1 MHPLQSLQTLPPK
14 PTQKLPTTHP
24 PTWITNKNGN
34 RDVRNPKESILIQ
47 IPPQILIL
55 PPIHLLLIHD
65 PDLDPKKSKKKRK
78 RKHRKRSSSYSSDE
92 SRTKHRKK
100 SRRDRGSRR
109 KRSRSRSYSS
119 RSRSR
124 GRSYSR
130 SASRDKMGGNKPYN
144 PSSRYTENAEYG
156 YNDNNYGD
164 SSYSRYGGGGGSG
177 GFGGGRGGY
186 RGYNGRG
193 GGNNY
198 YGGGGS
204 GGSYGSRGSSRW
216 TREERENPPQ
226 GRVLGCFGLSQ
237 RTAERDLRNVFER
250 YGEVEKVMLI
260 IDRKTQISKG
270 YAFIY
275 FAQPMDASK
284 AKEACTGIELD
295 GRPIRVDFSLTK
307 RPHSPTPGTYLGRRY
322 PGRGGY
328 GGPSNSYSS
337 YGMRG

>member
-204 GGSYGSRGSSRW
+204 GGSYGSRVQLKMNSLSNICWDSNSKMNEGNKEKMSHHATATHYKKLKLCEHLSNFL
-216 TREERENPPQ
+216 TQLIEPIRENKINQ
-226 GRVLGCFGLSQ
+226 
-237 RTAERDLRNVFER
+237 
-250 YGEVEKVMLI
+250 
-260 IDRKTQISKG
+260 
-270 YAFIY
+270 
-275 FAQPMDASK
+275 
-284 AKEACTGIELD
+284 
-295 GRPIRVDFSLTK
+295 SLQD
-307 RPHSPTPGTYLGRRY
+307 
-322 PGRGGY
+322 
-328 GGPSNSYSS
+328 
-337 YGMRG
+337 